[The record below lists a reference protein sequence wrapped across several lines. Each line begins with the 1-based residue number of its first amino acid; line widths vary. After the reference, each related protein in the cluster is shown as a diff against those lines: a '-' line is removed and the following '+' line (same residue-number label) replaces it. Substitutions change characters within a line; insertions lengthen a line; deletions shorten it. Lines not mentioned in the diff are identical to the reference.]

1 MRISLIVMVIPFS
14 LAACAT
20 TQQATSATEECS
32 LVDQD
37 MTGTKITKKQECKDA
52 PSSDGAGAPQR

>member
-1 MRISLIVMVIPFS
+1 MVIPFS

-52 PSSDGAGAPQR
+52 SGTQGAPAPQR

>member
-52 PSSDGAGAPQR
+52 SGTQGAPAPQR